1 MMCIPMAAF
10 LALALLPQATAAT
23 STPAPAPGTI
33 AVEVAD
39 DAPQSERLF
48 TDAVTVALSDAHFV
62 PLPLQ
67 SHSRYVA
74 RVKVTRTARGLGRA
88 DAKEAGPMAAL
99 GQVYVTLPSGK
110 SQIRGL
116 VGTDLEVEILL
127 RSDQTRVWS
136 GRASTV
142 QMEGGPAD
150 TPAAIATKLASALMR
165 RFPAGSGE
173 AVSVP

>member
-1 MMCIPMAAF
+1 MCIPTAAF
-10 LALALLPQATAAT
+10 LALALLPQAAAA
-23 STPAPAPGTI
+23 SNAPAAVPGTI
-33 AVEVAD
+33 AVEISD
-39 DAPQSERLF
+39 DAPQSERVF
-48 TDAVTVALSDAHFV
+48 TDAVTRALFDANFV
-62 PLPLQ
+62 PLPRQ
-67 SHSRYVA
+67 SHSRYLA

-88 DAKEAGPMAAL
+88 DAKEAAPMAAL

-127 RSDQTRVWS
+127 RSDGTPVWS

-142 QMEGGPAD
+142 QMEGGPGDA
-150 TPAAIATKLASALMR
+150 PATVAAKLADALMR
-165 RFPAGSGE
+165 RFPAASGG